1 MLDLKKNEK
10 VAVIIVLYNPDTN
23 DIDNVRRIAQY
34 NVGFVVDNSL
44 IPFMDGETI
53 GNMSYICNKANIGI
67 AKAQNIALREILK
80 GDYEYVVF
88 LDQDTRVAVDYPLQI
103 AMEFSR
109 IDNGRL
115 AVLGP
120 QVVNAVTG
128 GQYASAIHKYEI
140 SENGFSL
147 RKHIISSGS
156 CMSINALKDVGL
168 MWGELFIDYV
178 DFEWCWR
185 AASKGYQCGVTS
197 HLQIS
202 HHVGQR
208 ELSIGKYKVIISAQQ
223 RYFYQY
229 RNFIWLIQKKYVPLQ
244 WKCST
249 CVKFLLRLV
258 YFPILVNGGFKY
270 WNNMIKGLEAGIWQ
284 RKLAH

>member
-1 MLDLKKNEK
+1 MLDLKINEK

-53 GNMSYICNKANIGI
+53 GKMSYICNKANIGI
-67 AKAQNIALREILK
+67 AEAQNIALREILK

-244 WKCST
+244 WKCAT

-258 YFPILVNGGFKY
+258 YFPILVNGGLKY
-270 WNNMIKGLEAGIWQ
+270 WNNMIKGLKAGIWQ
-284 RKLAH
+284 RK

>member
-1 MLDLKKNEK
+1 MLDLKINEK

-88 LDQDTRVAVDYPLQI
+88 LDQDTRVVVDYPLQI

-284 RKLAH
+284 RK

>member
-1 MLDLKKNEK
+1 MLDLIQNEK

-244 WKCST
+244 WKCAT

-258 YFPILVNGGFKY
+258 YFPILVNGGLKY
-270 WNNMIKGLEAGIWQ
+270 WNNMIKGLKAGIWQ
-284 RKLAH
+284 RK

>member
-1 MLDLKKNEK
+1 MLDLIQNEK

-53 GNMSYICNKANIGI
+53 GKMSYICNKANIGI
-67 AKAQNIALREILK
+67 AEAQNVALREILK

-244 WKCST
+244 WKCAT

-258 YFPILVNGGFKY
+258 YFPILVNGGLKY

-284 RKLAH
+284 RK

>member
-1 MLDLKKNEK
+1 MLDLKINEK

-67 AKAQNIALREILK
+67 AKAQNVALREILK

-168 MWGELFIDYV
+168 MWGELFVDYV

-244 WKCST
+244 WKCAT

-258 YFPILVNGGFKY
+258 YFPILVNGGLKY

-284 RKLAH
+284 RK

>member
-1 MLDLKKNEK
+1 MLDLKINEK

-88 LDQDTRVAVDYPLQI
+88 LDQDTRVAVDYPFQI

-244 WKCST
+244 WKCAT

-258 YFPILVNGGFKY
+258 YFPILVNGGLKY

-284 RKLAH
+284 RK

>member
-1 MLDLKKNEK
+1 MLDLKINEK

-244 WKCST
+244 WKCAT

-258 YFPILVNGGFKY
+258 YFPILVNGGLKY
-270 WNNMIKGLEAGIWQ
+270 WNNMIKGLKAGIWQ
-284 RKLAH
+284 RK

>member
-23 DIDNVRRIAQY
+23 DIDTVRRIAQY

-44 IPFMDGETI
+44 IPFMNGETI

-88 LDQDTRVAVDYPLQI
+88 LDQDTRVAVDYPSQI

-109 IDNGRL
+109 IDNDRL

-168 MWGELFIDYV
+168 MWGELFIDFV

>member
-1 MLDLKKNEK
+1 MLDLKINEK

-67 AKAQNIALREILK
+67 AEAQNIALREILK

-244 WKCST
+244 WKCAT

-258 YFPILVNGGFKY
+258 YFPILVNGGLKY

-284 RKLAH
+284 RK

>member
-1 MLDLKKNEK
+1 MLDLKINEK

-88 LDQDTRVAVDYPLQI
+88 LDQDTRVVVDYPLQI

-168 MWGELFIDYV
+168 MWGELFIDFV

-244 WKCST
+244 WKCAT

-258 YFPILVNGGFKY
+258 YFPILVNGGLKY

-284 RKLAH
+284 RK

>member
-1 MLDLKKNEK
+1 MLDLIQNEK

-67 AKAQNIALREILK
+67 AKAQNVALREILK

-88 LDQDTRVAVDYPLQI
+88 LDQDTRVAVDYPSQI

-244 WKCST
+244 WKCAT

-258 YFPILVNGGFKY
+258 YFPILVNGGLKY

-284 RKLAH
+284 RK